1 MIDCGLSRDV
11 LFHSLVECRTAGK
24 AWKDVLLLLL
34 SSKELVGGGEVV
46 SCFFLRVIPASCYSG
61 IKTF

>member
-1 MIDCGLSRDV
+1 MIDCELSRDV

-34 SSKELVGGGEVV
+34 SFKELVGGEVV